1 MAREAM
7 IWNSPTVKLATT
19 EAGLTTGVVAECQIT
34 SAVLTPQPQY
44 QTIPATGCAGATQ
57 SPGITGYQLDLA
69 WLQDW
74 TKPADESLSQFAWEN
89 DGKPVW
95 VELVPDATDPTV
107 SLTGEFFAVSGGF
120 GATFGDG
127 SAAATTA
134 TWPAVSKPVVEAP
147 AATP

>member
-1 MAREAM
+1 MPREAM
-7 IWNSPTVKLATT
+7 VWNRPTVRVATTQGGLATG
-19 EAGLTTGVVAECQIT
+19 AAVECQVT
-34 SAVLTPQPQY
+34 SAQLTPQPVY

-57 SPGITGYQLDLA
+57 SPGITGFQLELA

-74 TKPADESLSQFAWEN
+74 TLPADESLSQFAWAN
-89 DGKPVW
+89 DGLPVW
-95 VELVPDATDPTV
+95 VEIQPDSTDATV
-107 SLTGEFFAVSGGF
+107 ALEGEFFAVSGGF

-134 TWPAVSKPVVEAP
+134 TWPAVAKPALTAP